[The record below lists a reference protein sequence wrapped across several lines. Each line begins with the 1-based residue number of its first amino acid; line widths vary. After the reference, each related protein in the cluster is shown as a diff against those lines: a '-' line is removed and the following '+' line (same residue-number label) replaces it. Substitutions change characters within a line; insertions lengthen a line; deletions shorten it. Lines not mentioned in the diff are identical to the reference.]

1 MVQCRCG
8 SHRLELYFHLPALAM
23 FRKFSKSCVVTFL
36 RFWWSVA
43 VVGCSFSALAT
54 ERPMTFTCSPPASMQ
69 DRIKKITIPV
79 KYGSE
84 YSPKKPFDATFV
96 FEEITLHLN
105 GNRSIKLELIEAIA
119 FSASS
124 KHNSEA
130 CRKFRFYEVS
140 DSVIF
145 DVTYLGGNRW
155 RPQQVMIARK
165 NLERFIPLQDLQGPF
180 SDLLNFSP
188 MLNSKNCVV
197 LIIDGREER
206 EVGCIVDGNY
216 KAIETT
222 LGFDVGSTSYQSVCD
237 MREQKPQVKEL
248 FVVSGHIPDY
258 KAPITE
264 RVRNDAQQLCNKR
277 AANNASFKFDF

>member
-8 SHRLELYFHLPALAM
+8 QHRFERYFHLPDLAM
-23 FRKFSKSCVVTFL
+23 FRKFYKSCVVTLL
-36 RFWWSVA
+36 RFWGSVA
-43 VVGCSFSALAT
+43 VIGCSFSVFAT
-54 ERPMTFTCSPPASMQ
+54 EKPLTFTCSPPVSMQ
-69 DRIKKITIPV
+69 DRIKKITLPV

-96 FEEITLHLN
+96 FEEITLHLK
-105 GNRSIKLELIEAIA
+105 GNRRIKLELMEEIG
-119 FSASS
+119 FSAKS

-145 DVTYLGGNRW
+145 DVTYPGGNRW
-155 RPQQVMIARK
+155 RPQQVLIARK
-165 NLERFIPLQDLQGPF
+165 NLERFMRLQDLQGPF

-206 EVGCIVDGNY
+206 EVGCIVDGSY

-237 MREQKPQVKEL
+237 LREQKPQVKEL

-258 KAPITE
+258 KAPISA
-264 RVRNDAQQLCNKR
+264 RIRNDAQQRCIKR
-277 AANNASFKFDF
+277 AANNASIKFDF